1 MFSRSLF
8 SSYVYR
14 SCRCSMPVYMYA
26 CMCHDVRCRF
36 DVCAARRWMPCEGS
50 DESSIGNQ
58 NADPRLCIQ
67 QRSAAISHTIN
78 PVLTTYSRS
87 HRCFY
92 DHQLP
97 IRDVKLF
104 IHDSTLPI
112 RRCVLGFVASGNICG
127 SYMSTIE
134 TMVRCHFLLCL
145 LTEWSHHCTILFL
158 RYLPLD
164 PPLLLKWSLSPSSPS
179 SSSSSSPTVCARI
192 AASSVSS

>member
-112 RRCVLGFVASGNICG
+112 RRSCWDSWHQGISAGRTCPRLKRWCVVIFC
-127 SYMSTIE
+127 
-134 TMVRCHFLLCL
+134 
-145 LTEWSHHCTILFL
+145 
-158 RYLPLD
+158 
-164 PPLLLKWSLSPSSPS
+164 
-179 SSSSSSPTVCARI
+179 
-192 AASSVSS
+192 SVY